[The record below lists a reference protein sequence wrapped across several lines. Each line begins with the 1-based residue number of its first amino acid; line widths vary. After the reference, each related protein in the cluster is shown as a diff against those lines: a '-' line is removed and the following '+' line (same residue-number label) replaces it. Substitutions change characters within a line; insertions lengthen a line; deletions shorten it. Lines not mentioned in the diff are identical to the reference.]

1 MVLPVGRPFS
11 AIAAGYFG
19 LVSLIPPCSIAAI
32 ICGMIALKT
41 LNANPELHGRGRAI
55 FGIIMGVLFTLLYGG
70 LLIFA
75 AFDAL

>member
-1 MVLPVGRPFS
+1 
-11 AIAAGYFG
+11 
-19 LVSLIPPCSIAAI
+19 
-32 ICGMIALKT
+32 MIALKT